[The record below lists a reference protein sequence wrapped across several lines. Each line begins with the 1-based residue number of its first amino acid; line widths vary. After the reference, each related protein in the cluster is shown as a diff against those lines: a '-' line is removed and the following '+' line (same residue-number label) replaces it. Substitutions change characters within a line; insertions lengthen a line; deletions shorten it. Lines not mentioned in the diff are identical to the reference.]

1 MMSGTFP
8 GKTDFV
14 SFAESK
20 SAYKEK
26 QKILDITAVVRELI
40 QETFMIDHFL
50 IKWASSTSLSV
61 PHDLCMRT
69 NDSMV

>member
-8 GKTDFV
+8 GKIDFV
-14 SFAESK
+14 SFAENK

-40 QETFMIDHFL
+40 QETFMIDHFYFL
-50 IKWASSTSLSV
+50 IK
-61 PHDLCMRT
+61 
-69 NDSMV
+69 